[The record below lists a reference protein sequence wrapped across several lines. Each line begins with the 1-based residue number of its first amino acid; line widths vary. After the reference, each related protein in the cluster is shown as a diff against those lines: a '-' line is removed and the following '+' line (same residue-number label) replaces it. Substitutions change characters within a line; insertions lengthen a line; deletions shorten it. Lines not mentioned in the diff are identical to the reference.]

1 MIGPK
6 DYTYLTIVGPGP
18 VGWGIAR
25 QSRSSPHAQVIATA
39 THESHAIEIAR
50 ALTAQADADRAAAAQ
65 E

>member
-6 DYTYLTIVGPGP
+6 DYTYLTVSNLGNDFHVARQGPGS
-18 VGWGIAR
+18 A
-25 QSRSSPHAQVIATA
+25 HAQIIATA